1 MRCGLIVALLLAI
14 VSSALGADSQA
25 VSVNT
30 GDQTIVVN
38 NGLVEIAVSRHTG
51 QIVSLADVSGA
62 KPHQLGAP
70 GTSMYWDANVD
81 ALDLPAGA
89 TPPKKG
95 YFRPAPADDLAKVV
109 HSDADRAEIA
119 VTAQPNQFFQFNV
132 EFHFAVLRGQSGVYA
147 YVIVSHTKDLA
158 AARFVQTRF
167 VVKTVTDGT
176 FDYWSIGPDA
186 FVKIP
191 TATIV
196 AKVTDATFRLAD
208 GTVKTKYLN
217 SVYWA
222 KTPVY
227 GVLGPAD
234 SKARGLWMIEA
245 SPEYH
250 NGGPVK
256 QGQTVHDNVLLR
268 VLQSQHFGA
277 SPLEFSNGEPWQKIY
292 GPFLLYLNHGADAKE
307 LWADATARQ
316 KQEAAA
322 WPYQWVQSPQ
332 YIKQR
337 GTVTGQ
343 LNLENG
349 SATGAWVILAQ
360 PGSPWTA
367 QGKDYIF
374 WSTVDA
380 QGKFTIPKIIP
391 GKYTLY
397 ASGGDQPED
406 FSHDNVEIKA
416 DETTDL
422 GTLNWKPITHGQKIW
437 QIGTFD
443 RSAGEFRNGE
453 DARQYQM
460 FTLYP
465 KQFPNDVIFTAGK
478 SDIKKD
484 WNYAQWSWYAKD
496 PQWRIH
502 FDMKDVPTGAA
513 TLTLGFASAQP
524 AHGHTTDLRI
534 AVNGTQ
540 VTAIHLPKT
549 GTAGYRGGVQDSP
562 YNISDITFDTKL
574 LHPGTNEI
582 TLAHADA
589 ELFHAIPEVPQDD
602 SDDAPPSGTGYPG
615 QVMYDAL
622 RLEIAPAAST
632 QTTSAPAITDP
643 RFTIGKLINSD
654 DFSSD
659 AGNWKSEL
667 ETGGSVTIDHG
678 RMDIDVPGGATVWF
692 KPQLQGPLLI
702 EYQATVISA
711 GGPNDRVS
719 DLNCFW
725 MAHDSRNSDD
735 IFAVQRTGKFSDYN
749 QLLTYYVGL
758 GGNGNT
764 TTRFRRYIGDPVVR
778 PLLPEHDLSG
788 SENMITPNKS
798 QTIDLVANNNLVQYY
813 RDGKKIFEFN
823 DPHPYTSG
831 WFGFRTTKNHVQFQ
845 SFRVYQL
852 LSKP

>member
-1 MRCGLIVALLLAI
+1 MRCRFAVSIVLLFA
-14 VSSALGADSQA
+14 STTLGAEP
-25 VSVNT
+25 VSPPVNVKT
-30 GDQTIVVN
+30 DEQTIDVN
-38 NGLVEIAVSRHTG
+38 NGLIEIAVARRTG
-51 QIVSLADVSGA
+51 QLTSITDLAAGQ
-62 KPHQLGAP
+62 PRQLGSP
-70 GTSMYWDANVD
+70 RTSMYWDANAD
-81 ALDLPAGA
+81 ALQLPPGS

-95 YFRPAPADDLAKVV
+95 YFRPAVADDLAKVAS
-109 HSDADRAEIA
+109 SDPDRADIS
-119 VTAQPNQFFQFNV
+119 VTAAPSPFFQFNV
-132 EFHFAVLRGQSGVYA
+132 EYHFVVLRGQSGVYA

-158 AARFVQTRF
+158 AARLYQTRF

-176 FDYWSIGPDA
+176 FNYWSIGPDA

-191 TATIV
+191 TAAIV

-227 GVLGPAD
+227 GVLGNEEG
-234 SKARGLWMIEA
+234 KALGLWMIEA

-268 VLQSQHFGA
+268 VLQSVHFGA
-277 SPLEFSNGEPWQKIY
+277 SPLDFKDGEIWQKVY
-292 GPFLLYLNHGADAKE
+292 GPFLLYINHGSDAKQ
-307 LWADATARQ
+307 LWDDAAARQ

-322 WPYQWVQSPQ
+322 WPYSWVQSPQ

-349 SATGAWVILAQ
+349 SAAGAWVILAQ
-360 PGSPWTA
+360 PGTPWTA
-367 QGKDYIF
+367 QGKNYTF
-374 WSTVDA
+374 WTTAGAD
-380 QGKFTIPKIIP
+380 GRFTISKVIP

-406 FSHDNVEIKA
+406 FSHDGIDVSA
-416 DETTDL
+416 DQTTNL
-422 GTLNWKPITHGQKIW
+422 GVLDWKPVTHGQKIW
-437 QIGTFD
+437 QIGLFD
-443 RSAGEFRNGE
+443 HSAGEFRNGE

-465 KQFPNDVIFTAGK
+465 KQFPNDVVFTVGK

-496 PQWRIH
+496 PKWRIR
-502 FDMKDVPTGAA
+502 FDMKDVPTGTA

-524 AHGHTTDLRI
+524 AHGRTTNLLV

-540 VTAIHLPKT
+540 VSAIHLPKT

-562 YNISDITFDTKL
+562 YNLSDITFDTKL
-574 LHPGTNEI
+574 LHAGTNEI

-589 ELFHAIPEVPQDD
+589 ELFHVIPEVAQDD
-602 SDDAPPSGTGYPG
+602 SDDAPPPGTGYPG

-622 RLEIAPAAST
+622 RLEISQSA
-632 QTTSAPAITDP
+632 TTATINDL
-643 RFTIGKLINSD
+643 RFTVGPLLKSD
-654 DFSSD
+654 DFESD
-659 AGNWKSEL
+659 SGNWKSEL
-667 ETGGSVTIDHG
+667 ENGGSVTAKNG
-678 RMDIDVPGGATVWF
+678 RLDINVPAGATVWF
-692 KPQLQGPLLI
+692 KPPLTGPLLI

-725 MAHDSRNSDD
+725 MAHDSRNPGD
-735 IFAVQRTGKFSDYN
+735 IFAVQRSGKFSDYN
-749 QLLTYYVGL
+749 QLLTYYVGCSRSMTL
-758 GGNGNT
+758 
-764 TTRFRRYIGDPVVR
+764 PV
-778 PLLPEHDLSG
+778 
-788 SENMITPNKS
+788 
-798 QTIDLVANNNLVQYY
+798 
-813 RDGKKIFEFN
+813 KK
-823 DPHPYTSG
+823 T
-831 WFGFRTTKNHVQFQ
+831 
-845 SFRVYQL
+845 
-852 LSKP
+852 